1 MKQLALLA
9 ISIACAS
16 VLSAQQQTYDLL
28 TFTPPKGW
36 KKTTAENTLA
46 FDTINKV
53 RRTWSKVA
61 LWKSTTSKGS
71 VQTDFESEWQE
82 LAVKPYQVSSTPLAV
97 DTLTIDG
104 WKVQSGLGK
113 FVFNKDTATLAL
125 TTFSDGQRYTS
136 VMMMTNGKGYA
147 DAIER
152 FLSSIKLPQAGVV
165 KNTSTQSGTPTPST
179 TAGFAFH
186 TTNFDD
192 GWNSVAKE
200 DWVEVT
206 KGSLKVFIHYP
217 REGTVFPADP
227 DVLTNAAWNIL
238 VAPRYTN
245 LRNYKTTYIS
255 DYNRPILGMGTLTDN
270 TTRKDVYVVFY
281 RQGQTGWLEFVSPNK
296 NAFIQE
302 FRFDPE
308 TIQWDSDVNLMK
320 SLEKMVGYNKFAIAA
335 SDFTGTWTSDFAGV
349 QQMYHVYTGNYAGMN
364 ITQSNEEFVFGANNT
379 YNWKIL
385 LTHGMVGA
393 QNISQAKSSGTFSVL
408 NNWQIRFSKIESGPK
423 TFHAYWSC
431 IKGARLLNLLDAN
444 TPGSGIYTVYGK
456 K

>member
-1 MKQLALLA
+1 MKRIFILCTLLF
-9 ISIACAS
+9 SHAS
-16 VLSAQQQTYDLL
+16 WSQQTYDML

-36 KKTTAENTLA
+36 KKTTAENSLS
-46 FDTINKV
+46 FDTINNSK
-53 RRTWSKVA
+53 RTWSRISVLKGTA
-61 LWKSTTSKGS
+61 SKGMP
-71 VQTDFESEWQE
+71 QADFDSDWQD
-82 LAVKPYQVSSTPLAV
+82 LAVKAHGVSSAPLAI
-97 DTLTIDG
+97 DTQTIDG

-125 TTFSDGQRYTS
+125 TTFSDGLRYTS
-136 VMMMTNGKGYA
+136 VLMMTNGKGYA

-152 FLSSIKLPQAGVV
+152 FLNSIKLPKEGVV
-165 KNTSTQSGTPTPST
+165 QNTSTQPVAPTKT
-179 TAGFAFH
+179 TANGFQFN

-192 GWNSVAKE
+192 GWTSVAKE

-206 KGSLKVFIHYP
+206 KGAVKVLIHYP

-238 VAPRYTN
+238 VAPRYSN
-245 LRNYKTTYIS
+245 LRNYKTAYIS
-255 DYNRPILGMGTLTDN
+255 DYIRPTLGMGTLTDKA
-270 TTRKDVYVVFY
+270 TGKDVYAVFY

-302 FRFDPE
+302 FKFDPE
-308 TIQWDSDVNLMK
+308 TIQWNSEVNLMK
-320 SLEKMVGYNKFAIAA
+320 ALERMVSYNKFAIAT
-335 SDFTGTWTSDFAGV
+335 SDLSGTWTSDFTGV

-364 ITQSNEEFVFGANNT
+364 ITQSNEEFVFGPNNT

-385 LTHGMVGA
+385 LAHGMVGN
-393 QNISQAKSSGTFSVL
+393 QNISQTKSTGTFSVL
-408 NNWQIRFSKIESGPK
+408 NNWQIHFSKLQLGPK
-423 TFHAYWSC
+423 TYHAYWSC

-444 TPGSGIYTVYGK
+444 APGNGIYTVYGK